1 MSKRFVLGLDA
12 GGGGGSC
19 LVLDTDTGAVTVAT
33 RPWRH
38 PSVPGTDGWGLDF
51 DYRSAWR
58 LLAECV
64 REAIAA
70 AAAAPDDV
78 AAIATTGMRHGMVV
92 VDGAGREVVA
102 VANRDARAAGQA
114 TALASEMGPELYVRT
129 GHWPAP
135 LLLAPRLQWL
145 LDTEGAGFRGEG
157 TVLPVSDWL
166 TWRLCGVAVT
176 ERSQAGESLL
186 LDLGAD
192 SWSGDLLAKLRIP
205 AAILPGF
212 RRSGDPCG
220 ELTPEAAEALGLA
233 AGTTV
238 VVGGADTQCGLL
250 GGGAL
255 TAGSAGVVAG
265 TTLPVQI
272 VIGRPLVDE
281 ARRLWTGRHVVPDR
295 WVLESNAGAAGL
307 GLELLAKLMFGD
319 DQRGTGR
326 LLGEAAM
333 APVGAGGTTSTLGT
347 DIFDAANLQLPIGSV
362 ALSTLAAGVAANPRG
377 NIARAAVE
385 GIAFA
390 ARANLEQ
397 AAALA
402 GGLSGVLV
410 SGGGLARDDWWNQ
423 LLADVTGREVARPQT
438 YRVSVLGAAFCAA
451 VGAGTASTL
460 EEAATRWSG
469 PGTAFEPRPEQARL
483 YEELYGT
490 WREIREARADA
501 DEAAAGLVLRMAA
514 EGSELRPAMSRTDVR
529 PTVLVT
535 APMNERSLGRLRET
549 CEVRYAPFMES
560 QVVLTEDDLVEA
572 AGDVDVL
579 VTEVDVVDGGSLAR
593 MPRLRA
599 VFTCRGDPVN
609 VDIAACTAHGIPVM
623 SAPGRNARAV
633 AEMTVAFL
641 LTLRRR
647 VLEADRFQHDEATGA
662 GDIARMGMAHAEFET
677 GELGAM
683 TVGLVGL
690 GQVGSEVARLL
701 EPFGCRVIA
710 HDPFARPEVAAAA
723 GVDLVSLAELLSQAD
738 AVSLHAPVNEATR
751 GMIGAEAFAHM
762 KAGVL
767 FVNTARAALVD
778 EAALIGALKA
788 GKVGGAA
795 LDVFSQEPPGADHP
809 LLQFPNVIATPHVGG
824 NTREVARRQGEL
836 VCEAMEDLLAGR
848 EPKTLLNRA
857 TMAAFSWSG
866 PRRQPSREELAR
878 VAAGTGP
885 AVTDLEVEEVT
896 AAAVTPERGTPRGL
910 RGLLRRG
917 RKGGAPD
924 MPPARKPAAAA
935 DAVPVAGVPRGD
947 AAYWERLFADFLSG
961 VAADEAVRR
970 FANGKNVVVRYH
982 VQDLNL
988 VFHTGFTGDPP
999 VTGMGEPA
1007 VAPHLTL
1014 RMTSAVLDDVF
1025 MERISGMKAAMG
1037 GKMAFSGNT
1046 MRAMTLQRVQKDLNR
1061 VYRTARERMGEPP
1074 AAIGRDEPVVSSAAS
1089 SQRRPQQ
1096 GEAAAPAAHA
1106 GPALVGDERDEMMAL
1121 VNELYASHLLTS
1133 TGGNVS
1139 IRRPEHPDEAWI
1151 TPSAIPKGHLSP
1163 EMLVR
1168 IGMDGESLDEGALS
1182 PSSEKLMHTAIYRA
1196 RPEVQAVVH
1205 SHGPKGFALGL
1216 AGLPFLPVSTEA
1228 AFFGE
1233 LARVPFTMPGTDEL
1247 ADAAVAAMGSGNG
1260 VLLVNHGL
1268 LVAASSLR
1276 RAVDMTA
1283 VIEETA
1289 GALLDCHAAGRTPP
1303 VLPDDVVAQ
1312 LREIGE
1318 MMG

>member
-19 LVLDTDTGAVTVAT
+19 LVLDTEKGTVTVAT
-33 RPWRH
+33 RPWQH
-38 PSVPGTDGWGLDF
+38 PVAPGTGGWGLDF

-64 REAIAA
+64 REAMAA
-70 AAAAPDDV
+70 AGAAPGDV

-92 VDGAGREVVA
+92 VDGAGREVMA
-102 VANRDARAAGQA
+102 VANRDARAAGHA
-114 TALASEMGPELYVRT
+114 TALASEMGTELYARS

-145 LDTEGAGFRGEG
+145 VDAEGAGFRGEG
-157 TVLPVSDWL
+157 TALSVSDWL
-166 TWRLCGVAVT
+166 TWRLCGAAVT
-176 ERSQAGESLL
+176 EPSQAGESLL

-192 SWSGDLLAKLRIP
+192 SWSGDLLAKLGIP
-205 AAILPGF
+205 AAILPGV
-212 RRSGDPCG
+212 RRSGDVCG
-220 ELTPEAAEALGLA
+220 ELTQTAAEVLGLA
-233 AGTTV
+233 AGTAV

-250 GGGAL
+250 GGGAV
-255 TAGSAGVVAG
+255 TAGAAGVVAG
-265 TTLPVQI
+265 TTLPVQV
-272 VIGRPLVDE
+272 VIGHPVVDE
-281 ARRLWTGRHVVPDR
+281 SRRLWTGRHVAADR

-333 APVGAGGTTSTLGT
+333 APLGAGGTTSTLGT
-347 DIFDAANLQLPIGSV
+347 EIFDGANLQLPIGSL
-362 ALSTLAAGVAANPRG
+362 ALSTLAAEAAANPRR
-377 NIARAAVE
+377 NISRAAVE

-397 AAALA
+397 AAATA

-410 SGGGLARDDWWNQ
+410 SGGGLARNDWWNQ
-423 LLADVTGREVARPQT
+423 VLADVTGRSVTRPQT
-438 YRVSVLGAAFCAA
+438 YRVSALGAAFCAA
-451 VGAGTASTL
+451 VGAGAASTL
-460 EEAATRWSG
+460 EEAAGKWSG

-490 WREIREARADA
+490 WREIRDSRADA
-501 DEAAAGLVLRMAA
+501 DEAAAGLVLRMAGESS
-514 EGSELRPAMSRTDVR
+514 EGARATDRAVIR
-529 PTVLVT
+529 PTMLVT
-535 APMNERSLGRLRET
+535 APMDERSLMRLRET

-579 VTEVDVVDGGSLAR
+579 VTEVDVVDGASLAR

-609 VDIAACTAHGIPVM
+609 IDIAACTAYGIPVM

-641 LTLRRR
+641 LALRRR
-647 VLEADRFQHDEATGA
+647 VLEADRFQHDEGTGA

-690 GQVGSEVARLL
+690 GQVGSDVARLL

-723 GVDLVSLAELLSQAD
+723 GVELVPMEELLSQAD
-738 AVSLHAPVNEATR
+738 AMSLHAPVNEATR
-751 GMIGAEAFAHM
+751 GMIGAEAFGRI
-762 KAGVL
+762 KTGVL

-778 EAALIGALKA
+778 EDALLGALEA
-788 GKVGGAA
+788 GKVAGAA
-795 LDVFSQEPPGADHP
+795 LDVFSQEPPGSDHP

-824 NTREVARRQGEL
+824 NTREVARRQGEM
-836 VCEAMEDLLAGR
+836 VCEAVEDLLAGR

-857 TMAAFSWSG
+857 TMAAFGWTG
-866 PRRQPSREELAR
+866 PRRQPSKDELAR
-878 VAAGTGP
+878 VAAGAGP
-885 AVTDLEVEEVT
+885 AVTDLEVQEISEP
-896 AAAVTPERGTPRGL
+896 AAVPGRGTRRGL

-917 RKGGAPD
+917 RKESATDVPAAQTAVANTEANWVAD
-924 MPPARKPAAAA
+924 MPRR
-935 DAVPVAGVPRGD
+935 DID
-947 AAYWERLFADFLSG
+947 YWERLFMNFLSG

-970 FANGKNVVVRYH
+970 FASGKNVVVRYH
-982 VQDLNL
+982 VQDLDL

-1007 VAPHLTL
+1007 TAPHLTL
-1014 RMTSAVLDDVF
+1014 RMTSGVLDDVF

-1061 VYRTARERMGEPP
+1061 VYRATRERMGEPP
-1074 AAIGRDEPVVSSAAS
+1074 STAGGERPGADQPPARAGGDVRRTAAEPSAGTAF
-1089 SQRRPQQ
+1089 
-1096 GEAAAPAAHA
+1096 
-1106 GPALVGDERDEMMAL
+1106 VGDERDEMMAL
-1121 VNELYASHLLTS
+1121 VNELFASHLLTS

-1151 TPSAIPKGHLSP
+1151 TPSAMPKGHLSA

-1168 IGMDGESLDEGALS
+1168 IGMDGEALDDGALS
-1182 PSSEKLMHTAIYRA
+1182 PSSERLMHTAIYRA

-1228 AFFGE
+1228 AFFGD
-1233 LARVPFTMPGTDEL
+1233 LPRVPFTMPGTDEL
-1247 ADAAVAAMGSGNG
+1247 AEAAVTAMGNGNG

>member
-19 LVLDTDTGAVTVAT
+19 LVLNTESGAVTVAT
-33 RPWRH
+33 RPWHH
-38 PSVPGTDGWGLDF
+38 PVAPGTDGWGLDF

-64 REAIAA
+64 REAIAGA
-70 AAAAPDDV
+70 GAAPEDI

-114 TALASEMGPELYVRT
+114 TALASEMGPELYART

-145 LDTEGAGFRGEG
+145 LDPEGAGFRGEG
-157 TVLPVSDWL
+157 TVLSVSDWL
-166 TWRLCGVAVT
+166 TWRLSGVAVT

-192 SWSGDLLAKLRIP
+192 SWSGDLLAKLGIP
-205 AAILPGF
+205 AAILPEV
-212 RRSGDPCG
+212 RPSGEVCG
-220 ELTPEAAEALGLA
+220 ELTQGAAEALGLP
-233 AGTTV
+233 AGTAI

-255 TAGSAGVVAG
+255 KTGSAGIVAG
-265 TTLPVQI
+265 TTLPVQ
-272 VIGRPLVDE
+272 VVSERPMVDE
-281 ARRLWTGRHVVPDR
+281 ARRLWTGRHVAADR

-319 DQRGTGR
+319 DPRGAGR

-333 APVGAGGTTSTLGT
+333 APLGAGGTTSTLGT
-347 DIFDAANLQLPIGSV
+347 DVFDAANLQLPIGSL
-362 ALSTLAAGVAANPRG
+362 ALSMLAAEVAANPRR
-377 NIARAAVE
+377 NISRAAVE

-397 AAALA
+397 AAAVA
-402 GGLSGVLV
+402 GGLSGMLV
-410 SGGGLARDDWWNQ
+410 SGGGLARNDWWNQ
-423 LLADVTGREVARPQT
+423 VLADVAGRTVTRPQT
-438 YRVSVLGAAFCAA
+438 YRVSALGAAFCAA
-451 VGAGTASTL
+451 VGAGAVSTL
-460 EEAATRWSG
+460 EEAASRWSG
-469 PGTAFEPRPEQARL
+469 PGAAFEPRPDQVQR

-501 DEAAAGLVLRMAA
+501 DEAAAGLVLRLAG
-514 EGSELRPAMSRTDVR
+514 EGSDPGQSSSRADVR
-529 PTVLVT
+529 PVVLVT
-535 APMNERSLGRLRET
+535 APIDERSLVRLRET

-572 AGDVDVL
+572 AGDADVL
-579 VTEVDVVDGGSLAR
+579 VTEVDVVDAASLAR

-609 VDIAACTAHGIPVM
+609 IDIGACTAHGIPVM

-641 LTLRRR
+641 LALRRR
-647 VLEADRFQHDEATGA
+647 MLDADRFQHDAATGA

-710 HDPFARPEVAAAA
+710 HDPFARPEMAAAA
-723 GVDLVSLAELLSQAD
+723 GVDLVPLAELLSQAD

-751 GMIGAEAFAHM
+751 GMIGAEAFGRM

-778 EAALIGALKA
+778 EGALLVA
-788 GKVGGAA
+788 LETGKVAGAA
-795 LDVFSQEPPGADHP
+795 LDVFSQEPPGSDHP
-809 LLQFPNVIATPHVGG
+809 LLQFPKVIATPHVGG

-836 VCEAMEDLLAGR
+836 VCEAIEDLLAGR

-857 TMAAFSWSG
+857 TMVAFGWSG

-878 VAAGTGP
+878 VSAGAGP
-885 AVTDLEVEEVT
+885 AVTDLEVEEVGK
-896 AAAVTPERGTPRGL
+896 AAVVPERPGRRGI

-917 RKGGAPD
+917 RTASAPD
-924 MPPARKPAAAA
+924 APPVQTPAAAA
-935 DAVPVAGVPRGD
+935 VTTPVAGLQRGD
-947 AAYWERLFADFLSG
+947 GAYWERLFADFLSG
-961 VAADEAVRR
+961 VAADAAVRR
-970 FANGKNVVVRYH
+970 FASGKNVVVRYH
-982 VQDLNL
+982 VQDLDL

-1007 VAPHLTL
+1007 GSPHLTL

-1061 VYRTARERMGEPP
+1061 VYRVARERAGEPP
-1074 AAIGRDEPVVSSAAS
+1074 VAVGGDEPVVLTAAS

-1096 GEAAAPAAHA
+1096 SAAEAPAVHA
-1106 GPALVGDERDEMMAL
+1106 GPALVGDERDEMMTL

-1139 IRRPEHPDEAWI
+1139 IRRPEHPGEAWI
-1151 TPSAIPKGHLSP
+1151 TPSAMPKGHLSP
-1163 EMLVR
+1163 AMLVR
-1168 IGMDGESLDEGALS
+1168 IGMDGEALDEGALS
-1182 PSSEKLMHTAIYRA
+1182 PSSERLMHTAIYRA

-1247 ADAAVAAMGSGNG
+1247 ADAAVEAIGNGNG

>member
-19 LVLDTDTGAVTVAT
+19 LVLDTEKGTVTVAT
-33 RPWRH
+33 RPWQH
-38 PSVPGTDGWGLDF
+38 PVAPGTDGWGLDF
-51 DYRSAWR
+51 DYRAAWR

-64 REAIAA
+64 QEAMSAA
-70 AAAAPDDV
+70 GARPDDV

-92 VDGAGREVVA
+92 VDGAGREVMA

-114 TALASEMGPELYVRT
+114 TALASEMGPELYART

-135 LLLAPRLQWL
+135 LLLAPRIQWL
-145 LDTEGAGFRGEG
+145 LDDEGGRFNGDG
-157 TVLPVSDWL
+157 IVLSISDWL
-166 TWRLCGVAVT
+166 TWRLCGAALT

-186 LDLGAD
+186 LDLGAET
-192 SWSGDLLAKLRIP
+192 WSSDVTARLGIAP
-205 AAILPGF
+205 AMLPAI
-212 RRSGDPCG
+212 RRNGEVCG
-220 ELTPEAAEALGLA
+220 ELSPGAAGALGLA
-233 AGTTV
+233 AGTLV
-238 VVGGADTQCGLL
+238 VAGGADTQCGLL
-250 GGGAL
+250 GGGAVA
-255 TAGSAGVVAG
+255 AGAAGIIAG
-265 TTLPVQI
+265 TTLPVQ
-272 VIGRPLVDE
+272 VVSDRPLVD
-281 ARRLWTGRHVVPDR
+281 AAGRLWTGRHVKPEC

-319 DQRGTGR
+319 DPRGPGR

-347 DIFDAANLQLPIGSV
+347 EIFDASNLRLPVGSV
-362 ALSTLAAGVAANPRG
+362 ALSTLAGGLSANPRG
-377 NIARAAVE
+377 HVARAALE

-397 AAALA
+397 AAVVA
-402 GGLSGVLV
+402 GGIQGALI
-410 SGGGLARDDWWNQ
+410 SGGGLARNDWWNQ
-423 LLADVTGREVARPQT
+423 VLADVTGRPVTRPQT
-438 YRVSVLGAAFCAA
+438 FRVSALGAAFCAA
-451 VGAGTASTL
+451 VGAGTAKSL
-460 EEAATRWSG
+460 EEAAARWSG
-469 PGTAFEPRPEQARL
+469 PSTTFEPRTDQVRV

-490 WREIREARADA
+490 WTEIREARAGA
-501 DEAAAGLVLRMAA
+501 DEAAAGLVLRMTGEAT
-514 EGSELRPAMSRTDVR
+514 ETRPASGVVGVR

-535 APMNERSLGRLRET
+535 APMDNRSLSRLRET
-549 CEVRYAPFMES
+549 CTVRYAPFMES

-572 AGDVDVL
+572 AVDVDVL
-579 VTEVDVVDGGSLAR
+579 VTEVDVVDAASLAR

-609 VDIAACTAHGIPVM
+609 VDIAACTAHGVPVM

-641 LTLRRR
+641 LALRRK

-701 EPFGCRVIA
+701 WPFGCRVVA
-710 HDPFARPEVAAAA
+710 HDPFARPEAAAAA
-723 GVDLVSLAELLSQAD
+723 GVELVTLAALLAQSD
-738 AVSLHAPVNEATR
+738 AISLHAPVNDATR
-751 GMIGAEAFAHM
+751 GMIGTEAFERM

-767 FVNTARAALVD
+767 LVNTARAALVD
-778 EAALIGALKA
+778 EEALIRALED

-824 NTREVARRQGEL
+824 NTREVAHRQGAM
-836 VCEAMEDLLAGR
+836 VCEAIEDLLAGR
-848 EPKTLLNRA
+848 APRTLLNAA
-857 TMAAFSWSG
+857 TMAGFGWEG
-866 PRRQPSREELAR
+866 LRRQPSREELAR
-878 VAAGTGP
+878 VEAGRGP
-885 AVTDLEVEEVT
+885 AVTDLEVAELSEAGV
-896 AAAVTPERGTPRGL
+896 VEERGPRRGL

-917 RKGGAPD
+917 RKERAQEAT
-924 MPPARKPAAAA
+924 PAVIPAAGR
-935 DAVPVAGVPRGD
+935 AGRPGD
-947 AAYWERLFADFLSG
+947 GAQRLGAMYWEQLYTEFLRG

-982 VQDLNL
+982 VQDLDL
-988 VFHTGFTGDPP
+988 VFHTAFTGDPP

-1007 VAPHLTL
+1007 AAPHLTL

-1061 VYRTARERMGEPP
+1061 VYRAARERMGEPP
-1074 AAIGRDEPVVSSAAS
+1074 APATGGERLAA
-1089 SQRRPQQ
+1089 
-1096 GEAAAPAAHA
+1096 GAAPAQRPGQRLPAATIPA
-1106 GPALVGDERDEMMAL
+1106 GRDLVGDERDGMMAL
-1121 VNELYASHLLTS
+1121 VNELFASHLLTS

-1139 IRRPEHPDEAWI
+1139 IRRPDHPDEAWI
-1151 TPSAIPKGHLSP
+1151 TPSAMPKGHLSADV
-1163 EMLVR
+1163 LVR
-1168 IGMDGESLDEGALS
+1168 IGMDGEALDEGALS
-1182 PSSEKLMHTAIYRA
+1182 PSSERLMHTAIYRA

-1228 AFFGE
+1228 AFFGD
-1233 LARVPFTMPGTDEL
+1233 LPRVPFTMPGTDEL
-1247 ADAAVAAMGSGNG
+1247 AEAAVAAMGNGNG